1 MKKLLITL
9 KNYFILK
16 KNNIFDEK
24 FYLKKYPDV
33 RKADVDALW
42 HFVAKGLYEKR
53 WPNDLINWN
62 DYYVKNNLSIKDM
75 LKFFEKNKKTE
86 INEITLCKNTIDYS
100 FKKEDFSEIP
110 LVSII
115 VLTHN
120 GENYIKNLFKYI
132 RENTLYPNFEIIVVD
147 NASSDNT
154 LSFLQKNI
162 YNFKLKIIRNYDNK
176 SFSIANNEA
185 VNLAEGEFLLFLNN
199 DVIPLKGWL
208 CELVK
213 ECLNNPKAGSI
224 GSKLIYPNKKNFAFS
239 CKIQHVG
246 IAFKYEGDFYRPYN
260 IGNGQNI
267 NNFNEKAKRAALTAA
282 CLLVRKDKFLEVGGF
297 DENYEYGYEDVDLGL
312 KLLQKGY
319 ENIYIPTSILYH
331 YEFGTQE
338 KDGNNE
344 IRKRRL
350 NNMKV
355 FQKKWHIFIKK
366 KYWEEK
372 INNKNFLFSEK
383 PLHIAFAV
391 SNKGENVAEGDYFTA
406 LELANEFKNFGW
418 EISFLSRKH
427 GEWYNINDNID
438 ILITLIDSYDL
449 TKIKLSKKIITIAWA
464 RNWFDRWVKNKSFY
478 LYDFIFASSKKACE
492 YIEKHSGKKAIL
504 FPIATNEKRF
514 LKKDENIDNDFFECD
529 YCFTGSY
536 WNDNRDIINKL
547 NPNKLPFK
555 FHIYGKNWE
564 KFDKFKPYYKGFVF
578 YKEMPKV
585 YSNTKIVI
593 DDANRVTKPFGSVNS
608 RVFDALAS
616 GVLVIT
622 NGKLGSLELF
632 NGKLPYYETSEEL
645 EKLLNLYLNNE
656 DLRLKK
662 IKELQKIVL
671 QKHTYYERAKFFK
684 NFLKE
689 IFIKKSIVINIAV
702 PKWEVANEWGDY
714 YFAKSL
720 KKYLERIGY
729 RVLLQI
735 LPEWEN
741 NNLFEDVVLVL
752 RGLNK
757 YNLKNYHFNI
767 MWNISHPNKIGKHE
781 YSSYDYVYIA
791 SIYWSK
797 HVRKVVK
804 KDNISYLLQCTDP
817 EIFKPIDIKED
828 IDILFV
834 GNSRNVF
841 RKIIKDLLPVKYTVY
856 IFGSLWEKFIDSKY
870 IKGKNIPN
878 EKLFIYYNK
887 AKIILNDHW
896 DDMREKGF
904 ISNRIFD
911 VSACR
916 KFIITDNV
924 KDINEIFGD
933 SIVSYDGT
941 RNNLLFLIDKYINNN
956 ELREEKAKQAYK
968 IVLTFHTF
976 EHRVKEINN
985 MLKKYCYYE
994 E

>member
-1 MKKLLITL
+1 MNKFFRDL
-9 KNYFILK
+9 KNFIFFKRNKL
-16 KNNIFDEK
+16 FDEV
-24 FYLKKYPDV
+24 FYLRKYSDV
-33 RKADVDALW
+33 RKADVDPFW
-42 HFVAKGLYEKR
+42 HFIKRGIYEKR
-53 WPNDLINWN
+53 WPNNLFNWDDFYNSNCDIKYFIKKRQSNQIFLSCSNLKN
-62 DYYVKNNLSIKDM
+62 DNYSFNPNE
-75 LKFFEKNKKTE
+75 FEK
-86 INEITLCKNTIDYS
+86 
-100 FKKEDFSEIP
+100 FP

-115 VLTHN
+115 ILTRN
-120 GENYIKNLFKYI
+120 GSHYIKNLFKFLKM
-132 RENTLYPNFEIIVVD
+132 NTFYPNFEVIVVD
-147 NASSDNT
+147 NNSNDDT
-154 LSFLQKNI
+154 LSFLSKNI
-162 YNFKLKIIRNYDNK
+162 YNFKLKIIKNFENK

-185 VNLAEGEFLLFLNN
+185 VNLAEGELLLFLNN

-213 ECLNNPKAGSI
+213 ECLNNPKVGSI
-224 GSKLIYPNKKNFAFS
+224 GSKLIYPNKKDFKFN

-246 IAFKYEGDFYRPYN
+246 IAFRYEGDFYRPYN

-282 CLLVRKDKFLEVGGF
+282 CLLVRKDRFLEVGGF
-297 DENYEYGYEDVDLGL
+297 DENYKYGYEDVDLGL
-312 KLLQKGY
+312 KLLKKGY
-319 ENIYIPTSILYH
+319 ENIYMPTSILYH
-331 YEFGTQE
+331 YEFGTQN
-338 KDGNNE
+338 KDKSNE

-350 NNMKV
+350 NNIKI
-355 FQKKWHIFIKK
+355 FQKKWHVFIKK
-366 KYWEEK
+366 RYWEEK
-372 INNKNFLFSEK
+372 INSKNFLFSEK

-406 LELANEFKNFGW
+406 LELANEFKKFGW
-418 EISFLSRKH
+418 KTSFLSRKH
-427 GEWYNINDNID
+427 NEWYELDESID
-438 ILITLIDSYDL
+438 ILIVLIDSYDL
-449 TKIKLSKKIITIAWA
+449 SKIKCKNKKIITIAWA
-464 RNWFDRWVKNKSFY
+464 RNWFDRWIKNKSFY
-478 LYDFIFASSKKACE
+478 LYDFIFASSKQACE

-504 FPIATNEKRF
+504 FPIATNENRF
-514 LKKDENIDNDFFECD
+514 SKNNENMYNDFFKCD

-536 WNDNRDIINKL
+536 WNDDRDIINKL
-547 NPNKLPFK
+547 NPDKLPFK

-564 KFDKFKPYYKGFVF
+564 KFDKFKPYYKGFVS

-632 NGKLPYYETSEEL
+632 DGKLPYYETSEEL
-645 EKLLNLYLNNE
+645 EKLLNLYLNDE

-671 QKHTYYERAKFFK
+671 EKHTYYERAKFFK

-702 PKWEVANEWGDY
+702 PKWEVVKEWGDY

-752 RGLNK
+752 RGLNR

-767 MWNISHPNKIGKHE
+767 MWNISHPDKVENDE

-797 HVRKVVK
+797 HVREVIK

-817 EIFKPIDIKED
+817 EIFKHIDVKED

-896 DDMREKGF
+896 NDMREKGF

-916 KFIITDNV
+916 KFIITDKV
-924 KDINEIFGD
+924 LGLEDIFKN
-933 SIVSYDGT
+933 SIIVYDGT
-941 RNNLLFLIDKYINNN
+941 RENLLYLIDKYINDKA
-956 ELREEKAKQAYK
+956 LREEKALLAQQ
-968 IVLTFHTF
+968 IVLNSHTF
-976 EHRVKEINN
+976 EHRVREIDM